1 MSDAL
6 GLYISVPFCRSKCTF
21 CNFASGVY
29 PASQHGRYIER
40 VCEEL
45 RGARRQAEACQA
57 ELPGVVD
64 SVYLGGGTPSV
75 LEPEL
80 LRQLF
85 STIRSEF
92 EVTDDA
98 ELTME
103 CAPGQIDDAVLAA
116 MTGCGVNRVSLGVQ
130 SFVDREAASSG
141 RLHNRATALR
151 DLERLRAAGIDR
163 LNIDLIAGLPHQTTE
178 SWRQSL
184 DVLIAT
190 DVEHASVYML
200 EVDEDSRLG
209 KEMLAGGFRYHTGAV
224 PNDDTIASMFEE
236 AAERLENRGFVQY
249 ELSNFAFAGKE
260 SKHNLKYWERQPY
273 LGVGVDAH
281 SMLRS
286 GRAAGGV
293 AMRFGYGDE
302 LAGFLAGGARW
313 VPELLTRR
321 AELEEAW
328 FLGLR
333 LSRGVDLRLLRKEHG
348 ADEVNAFLP
357 TIERLREDGLLI
369 MNEVQVMLTRRGKLL
384 SNEVFEAILEVG
396 DEQFCQA

>member
-1 MSDAL
+1 M
-6 GLYISVPFCRSKCTF
+6 
-21 CNFASGVY
+21 Y

-45 RGARRQAEACQA
+45 RGARRQAEACRA

-98 ELTME
+98 ELTTE

-130 SFVDREAASSG
+130 SFVDREAATSG
-141 RLHNRATALR
+141 RLHNQATALR
-151 DLERLRAAGIDR
+151 DLERLRAAGIYR

-190 DVEHASVYML
+190 GVEHASVYML

-224 PNDDTIASMFEE
+224 PNDDTIAGMFEE
-236 AAERLENRGFVQY
+236 AAERLEDKGMVQY

-273 LGVGVDAH
+273 LGIGVDAH

-333 LSRGVDLRLLRKEHG
+333 LSRGVDLRQLRHEHG

-357 TIERLREDGLLI
+357 TIKRLREDGLLI
-369 MNEVQVMLTRRGKLL
+369 MNDARVILTRRGKLL

-396 DEQFCQA
+396 DEEFCQV